1 MSNGISKAT
10 SLPAISVGFA
20 ISILVATWV
29 AGGRFEG
36 MERADAQAM
45 VQLEDIRDRQGKYI
59 GQQGSLPLQIEEL
72 QDQVHLLERELALLK
87 VRLEITSIYPLLV
100 TVNTAF
106 SPSFTSISPILYNI
120 FLSGS

>member
-1 MSNGISKAT
+1 MANGISKAT

-45 VQLEDIRDRQGKYI
+45 VELKDIRDRQGKYI
-59 GQQGSLPLQIEEL
+59 GQQGSLTLQIAEL
-72 QDQVHLLERELALLK
+72 EARVNALQTELALLK
-87 VRLEITSIYPLLV
+87 VRLEL
-100 TVNTAF
+100 N
-106 SPSFTSISPILYNI
+106 ND
-120 FLSGS
+120 

>member
-1 MSNGISKAT
+1 MANGVSKAT

-45 VQLEDIRDRQGKYI
+45 Y
-59 GQQGSLPLQIEEL
+59 
-72 QDQVHLLERELALLK
+72 
-87 VRLEITSIYPLLV
+87 TY
-100 TVNTAF
+100 
-106 SPSFTSISPILYNI
+106 
-120 FLSGS
+120 

>member
-1 MSNGISKAT
+1 MANGISKAT

-45 VQLEDIRDRQGKYI
+45 VELQDIRDRQGKYI
-59 GQQGSLPLQIEEL
+59 GQQGSLTIKLSEL
-72 QDQVHLLERELALLK
+72 QDQLIKLERELALLQ
-87 VRLEITSIYPLLV
+87 VRIELGG
-100 TVNTAF
+100 N
-106 SPSFTSISPILYNI
+106 
-120 FLSGS
+120 

>member
-1 MSNGISKAT
+1 MANGISKAT

-45 VQLEDIRDRQGKYI
+45 VELEDIRDRQGKYI
-59 GQQGSLPLQIEEL
+59 GQQGSLTLQIAEL
-72 QDQVHLLERELALLK
+72 EARVKALQTELALLK
-87 VRLEITSIYPLLV
+87 V
-100 TVNTAF
+100 
-106 SPSFTSISPILYNI
+106 
-120 FLSGS
+120 